1 MVGTILLQETL
12 GYITR
17 EHECINEENLLPVVK
32 RWRISRINKGER
44 GKKEK
49 EKKKGERINGRI
61 NIS

>member
-1 MVGTILLQETL
+1 MHQRGKLIACGEKVAD
-12 GYITR
+12 
-17 EHECINEENLLPVVK
+17 
-32 RWRISRINKGER
+32 ISYKQGER